1 MVADFSA
8 AALGPKGEYAS
19 GSFVQP
25 AGGRPLGLIDDS
37 TYDHRPSEVLG
48 TFVDSYS

>member
-1 MVADFSA
+1 VNFFI
-8 AALGPKGEYAS
+8 LFLQYLRL
-19 GSFVQP
+19 FVQP

-48 TFVDSYS
+48 TFVVIL